1 MGCVEAFWILDQAA
15 DTCVRFRAWCE
26 RTLPLLGALIKP
38 RRATTS
44 PDIVDQGGVRN
55 EVGAMIPS
63 AKEVEHARELLSRY
77 FRPTRLAS
85 AESLAQRTGARVYLK
100 IESDLPTGSFKPRGA
115 LNALLTTAA
124 QRAVPGVVAASTGN
138 HGAAVA
144 YAARIAKVGATIFL
158 PENPNLVK
166 RARIVAL
173 GAKVVERGAMG
184 GSAASEG
191 AAEFAREHGHYFL
204 DDASDPLVPA
214 GTATIASEILDE
226 IPAPDVIFVPMGD
239 TALIRGVAAEAKRR
253 LSGVRIIGVQA
264 EQAPAYVRSWQQGRV
279 VVTDECDTI
288 ADGLASLHPLEAN
301 VIAIRELV
309 DEVRLVS
316 ESELIDAIR
325 ILLLDEHVVAEAAG
339 AAATAAFLQD
349 PSAYADA
356 EIVLLVTG
364 ANLSPEVL
372 RRLVT

>member
-1 MGCVEAFWILDQAA
+1 
-15 DTCVRFRAWCE
+15 
-26 RTLPLLGALIKP
+26 
-38 RRATTS
+38 
-44 PDIVDQGGVRN
+44 
-55 EVGAMIPS
+55 MIPS
-63 AKEVEHARELLSRY
+63 TTDVQQSRELLSRY
-77 FRPTRLAS
+77 FRPTRLVS
-85 AESLAQRTGARVYLK
+85 AESLAQRSGARVHLK
-100 IESDLPTGSFKPRGA
+100 IESDLPTSSFKPRGA

-124 QRAVPGVVAASTGN
+124 QRPVSGVVAASTGN

-158 PENPNLVK
+158 PENPNPVK

-173 GAKVVERGAMG
+173 GAKVVERGDMG

-214 GTATIASEILDE
+214 GTATIAAEIFDE
-226 IPAPDVIFVPMGD
+226 IPEPDVIFVPMGD

-253 LSGVRIIGVQA
+253 RSGVRIIGVQA
-264 EQAPAYVRSWQQGRV
+264 EQAPAYVRSWQQGGV
-279 VVTDECDTI
+279 VIPDACDTI
-288 ADGLASLHPLEAN
+288 ADGLASFRPLEAN
-301 VIAIRELV
+301 VMAIRELV

-316 ESELIDAIR
+316 ERELLDAIR
-325 ILLLDEHVVAEAAG
+325 ILLLDEHVVAEASG

-349 PSAYADA
+349 PSAYVDA

-372 RRLVT
+372 RRAVA

>member
-1 MGCVEAFWILDQAA
+1 M
-15 DTCVRFRAWCE
+15 
-26 RTLPLLGALIKP
+26 K
-38 RRATTS
+38 
-44 PDIVDQGGVRN
+44 
-55 EVGAMIPS
+55 
-63 AKEVEHARELLSRY
+63 
-77 FRPTRLAS
+77 
-85 AESLAQRTGARVYLK
+85 
-100 IESDLPTGSFKPRGA
+100 
-115 LNALLTTAA
+115 
-124 QRAVPGVVAASTGN
+124 VVAASTGN

-158 PENPNLVK
+158 QENPNPVK
-166 RARIVAL
+166 RARVVAL
-173 GAKVVERGAMG
+173 GAKVVERGTMG

-253 LSGVRIIGVQA
+253 FPGVRIIGVQA

-279 VVTDECDTI
+279 VVTDECHTI
-288 ADGLASLHPLEAN
+288 ADGLASLHPLETN

-316 ESELIDAIR
+316 EQELLDAIR
-325 ILLLDEHVVAEAAG
+325 ILLLDEHVVAEASG

-372 RRLVT
+372 RRAVI

>member
-1 MGCVEAFWILDQAA
+1 MIASAKDVQQA
-15 DTCVRFRAWCE
+15 RA
-26 RTLPLLGALIKP
+26 LLGHYL
-38 RRATTS
+38 
-44 PDIVDQGGVRN
+44 
-55 EVGAMIPS
+55 
-63 AKEVEHARELLSRY
+63 
-77 FRPTRLAS
+77 RPTRLVS
-85 AESLAQRTGARVYLK
+85 ADSLAGRSGARVYLK
-100 IESDLPTGSFKPRGA
+100 IESDLPTGSFKLRGA
-115 LNALLTTAA
+115 LNALLTSAA
-124 QRAVPGVVAASTGN
+124 QCTLPGVVAASTGN

-158 PENPNLVK
+158 PENPNPVK

-173 GAKVVERGAMG
+173 GANVVERGALG
-184 GSAASEG
+184 QTAASEG
-191 AAEFAREHGHYFL
+191 AAEFAREYGHYFL

-239 TALIRGVAAEAKRR
+239 TALIRGVATEAKRR

-264 EQAPAYVRSWQQGRV
+264 EQAPAYVRSWRQGRV
-279 VVTDECDTI
+279 VLTDACDTI
-288 ADGLASLHPLEAN
+288 ADGLASLHPLETN

-316 ESELIDAIR
+316 EQELLDAIR

-339 AAATAAFLQD
+339 AAATAAFLQA
-349 PSAYADA
+349 PSDYADA

-364 ANLSPEVL
+364 ANLSQEVL
-372 RRLVT
+372 RRAVT

>member
-1 MGCVEAFWILDQAA
+1 
-15 DTCVRFRAWCE
+15 
-26 RTLPLLGALIKP
+26 
-38 RRATTS
+38 
-44 PDIVDQGGVRN
+44 
-55 EVGAMIPS
+55 
-63 AKEVEHARELLSRY
+63 SRY
-77 FRPTRLAS
+77 FRPTRLLS
-85 AESLAQRTGARVYLK
+85 AESLAQRSGARVRLK
-100 IESDLPTGSFKPRGA
+100 IESDLPTGSFKARGA

-124 QRAVPGVVAASTGN
+124 QRPVPGVVPGGLGN

-158 PENPNLVK
+158 PEKPNPVK

-173 GAKVVERGAMG
+173 GAKVIERGAMG
-184 GSAASEG
+184 ESAASEG
-191 AAEFAREHGHYFL
+191 AAEFALDHGHYFL

-214 GTATIASEILDE
+214 GTATIAAEIFDE
-226 IPAPDVIFVPMGD
+226 IPEPDVVFAPMGD

-253 LSGVRIIGVQA
+253 HSGVRIIGVQA

-279 VVTDECDTI
+279 VVTDACDTI
-288 ADGLASLHPLEAN
+288 ADGLASLNPLEAN

-316 ESELIDAIR
+316 ESELLEAIR
-325 ILLLDEHVVAEAAG
+325 ILLLGEHVVAEASG

-349 PSAYADA
+349 SSAHADTNV
-356 EIVLLVTG
+356 ILLVTG

-372 RRLVT
+372 RRAVMQQCELR

>member
-1 MGCVEAFWILDQAA
+1 
-15 DTCVRFRAWCE
+15 
-26 RTLPLLGALIKP
+26 
-38 RRATTS
+38 
-44 PDIVDQGGVRN
+44 
-55 EVGAMIPS
+55 MIPN

-77 FRPTRLAS
+77 FRPTRLVP
-85 AESLAQRTGARVYLK
+85 AESLAQRSGARVYLK

-115 LNALLTTAA
+115 LNALLTTAT
-124 QRAVPGVVAASTGN
+124 RHPVPGVVAASTGN

-158 PENPNLVK
+158 PENPNPVK

-173 GAKVVERGAMG
+173 GANVIERGDMG
-184 GSAASEG
+184 GSATSEG

-214 GTATIASEILDE
+214 GTATIAAEIFGE
-226 IPAPDVIFVPMGD
+226 IPEPDMVFVPMGD
-239 TALIRGVAAEAKRR
+239 TALIRGIAAEAKRR
-253 LSGVRIIGVQA
+253 RSGVRIIGVQA

-279 VVTDECDTI
+279 VIPDACNTI
-288 ADGLASLHPLEAN
+288 ADGLASLRPLEAN

-316 ESELIDAIR
+316 ERELLDAIR
-325 ILLLDEHVVAEAAG
+325 ILLLDEHVVAEASG

-349 PSAYADA
+349 SSTYADA

-364 ANLSPEVL
+364 ANVSLEVL
-372 RRLVT
+372 RRAVMQIDGLSEGGLL

>member
-1 MGCVEAFWILDQAA
+1 MI
-15 DTCVRFRAWCE
+15 
-26 RTLPLLGALIKP
+26 P
-38 RRATTS
+38 RAT
-44 PDIVDQGGVRN
+44 DVQHV
-55 EVGAMIPS
+55 
-63 AKEVEHARELLSRY
+63 RELLSRY
-77 FRPTRLAS
+77 FRPTRLLS
-85 AESLAQRTGARVYLK
+85 AESLAQRSGARVRLK

-124 QRAVPGVVAASTGN
+124 QRPVSGVVAASTGN

-158 PENPNLVK
+158 PEKPNPVK
-166 RARIVAL
+166 HARIVAL
-173 GAKVVERGAMG
+173 GAKVIERGAMG
-184 GSAASEG
+184 ESAASEG

-204 DDASDPLVPA
+204 DDASDPLVPR

-239 TALIRGVAAEAKRR
+239 TALIRGVAVEAKRR
-253 LSGVRIIGVQA
+253 HPGIRIIGVQA

-279 VVTDECDTI
+279 VGTDACDTI
-288 ADGLASLHPLEAN
+288 ADGLASLNPLEAN

-316 ESELIDAIR
+316 ESELLDAIR

-339 AAATAAFLQD
+339 AAAAAAFLQD
-349 PSAYADA
+349 PSAYADR

-364 ANLSPEVL
+364 ANLSREVL
-372 RRLVT
+372 RRAVT

>member
-1 MGCVEAFWILDQAA
+1 
-15 DTCVRFRAWCE
+15 
-26 RTLPLLGALIKP
+26 
-38 RRATTS
+38 
-44 PDIVDQGGVRN
+44 
-55 EVGAMIPS
+55 MIPN
-63 AKEVEHARELLSRY
+63 AKEVEYARELLSRY
-77 FRPTRLAS
+77 FRPTRLVL
-85 AESLAQRTGARVYLK
+85 AESLAQRSGGRVHLK

-115 LNALLTTAA
+115 LKALLTTVA
-124 QRAVPGVVAASTGN
+124 QRPVLGVVAASTGN

-158 PENPNLVK
+158 PVNPNPVK

-173 GAKVVERGAMG
+173 GARVIERGDMG

-191 AAEFAREHGHYFL
+191 AAEFARAHGHYFL

-214 GTATIASEILDE
+214 GTATIAAEIFDE
-226 IPAPDVIFVPMGD
+226 IAEPDVVFIPMGD

-253 LSGVRIIGVQA
+253 HPGVRIIGVQA

-279 VVTDECDTI
+279 VIPDACDTI
-288 ADGLASLHPLEAN
+288 ADGLASLRPLEAN

-316 ESELIDAIR
+316 ESELLDAIR

-349 PSAYADA
+349 PSVYADA
-356 EIVLLVTG
+356 KIVLLVTG
-364 ANLSPEVL
+364 ANLAPEVL
-372 RRLVT
+372 RRAVT

>member
-1 MGCVEAFWILDQAA
+1 MGKHL
-15 DTCVRFRAWCE
+15 
-26 RTLPLLGALIKP
+26 
-38 RRATTS
+38 
-44 PDIVDQGGVRN
+44 QGRVRN

-77 FRPTRLAS
+77 FRPTRVVL
-85 AESLAQRTGARVYLK
+85 AESLTQRSGATAYLK

-124 QRAVPGVVAASTGN
+124 QRPVSGVVAASTGN

-158 PENPNLVK
+158 PENPNPVK

-173 GAKVVERGAMG
+173 GADVVERRALGQT
-184 GSAASEG
+184 AASEG
-191 AAEFAREHGHYFL
+191 AAEFAREYGHYFL

-226 IPAPDVIFVPMGD
+226 IPTPDVIFVPMGD
-239 TALIRGVAAEAKRR
+239 TALIRGVAVEAKRR
-253 LSGVRIIGVQA
+253 HPDVRIVGVQA
-264 EQAPAYVRSWQQGRV
+264 EQAPAYVQSWQQGRV
-279 VVTDECDTI
+279 VVTDSCDTI

-309 DEVRLVS
+309 DEGRLVW
-316 ESELIDAIR
+316 ERGLIDA
-325 ILLLDEHVVAEAAG
+325 L
-339 AAATAAFLQD
+339 
-349 PSAYADA
+349 
-356 EIVLLVTG
+356 
-364 ANLSPEVL
+364 
-372 RRLVT
+372 

>member
-1 MGCVEAFWILDQAA
+1 MGKRL
-15 DTCVRFRAWCE
+15 
-26 RTLPLLGALIKP
+26 
-38 RRATTS
+38 
-44 PDIVDQGGVRN
+44 QGHVRN

-63 AKEVEHARELLSRY
+63 AKEVEHTRELLSRY
-77 FRPTRLAS
+77 FRPTRLVS
-85 AESLAQRTGARVYLK
+85 AESLTQRSGARVYLK
-100 IESDLPTGSFKPRGA
+100 IESDLPTSSFKPRGA

-124 QRAVPGVVAASTGN
+124 QRPVPGVVAASTGN

-158 PENPNLVK
+158 PENPNPVK
-166 RARIVAL
+166 RARIVSL
-173 GAKVVERGAMG
+173 GAKVIERGAMG

-191 AAEFAREHGHYFL
+191 AAEFARDHGTFFRA
-204 DDASDPLVPA
+204 DARHPLVRG

-226 IPAPDVIFVPMGD
+226 VPAPDFIFVPMGD
-239 TALIRGVAAEAKRR
+239 TALIRGVAAEGKRR
-253 LSGVRIIGVQA
+253 QPGVRIVGVQA

-279 VVTDECDTI
+279 VVTDTCDTI
-288 ADGLASLHPLEAN
+288 ADGLASLHPREAN

-316 ESELIDAIR
+316 ESELLDAIR

-356 EIVLLVTG
+356 KVMLLVTG

-372 RRLVT
+372 RRAVT

>member
-1 MGCVEAFWILDQAA
+1 
-15 DTCVRFRAWCE
+15 
-26 RTLPLLGALIKP
+26 
-38 RRATTS
+38 
-44 PDIVDQGGVRN
+44 
-55 EVGAMIPS
+55 MIPS
-63 AKEVEHARELLSRY
+63 AKGVEHARELLSRY
-77 FRPTRLAS
+77 FRPTRLVS
-85 AESLAQRTGARVYLK
+85 AESLAQRSGARVHLK

-115 LNALLTTAA
+115 LIALLTTAA
-124 QRAVPGVVAASTGN
+124 QRPVPGVVAASTGN

-158 PENPNLVK
+158 PENPNPVK

-173 GAKVVERGAMG
+173 GAKIVERGTMG

-226 IPAPDVIFVPMGD
+226 IRAPDVIFVPMGD
-239 TALIRGVAAEAKRR
+239 TALIRGVAAEAKPR
-253 LSGVRIIGVQA
+253 LPGVRIIGVQA

-279 VVTDECDTI
+279 VRTDAACDTI
-288 ADGLASLHPLEAN
+288 ADGLATLRPLETN

-316 ESELIDAIR
+316 EQELLDAIR
-325 ILLLDEHVVAEAAG
+325 ILLLDEHIVAEASG
-339 AAATAAFLQD
+339 AAAAAAFLQA
-349 PSAYADA
+349 PSDYADA

-364 ANLSPEVL
+364 ANVSPEVL
-372 RRLVT
+372 RRAVT

>member
-1 MGCVEAFWILDQAA
+1 ML
-15 DTCVRFRAWCE
+15 
-26 RTLPLLGALIKP
+26 
-38 RRATTS
+38 
-44 PDIVDQGGVRN
+44 
-55 EVGAMIPS
+55 IPS
-63 AKEVEHARELLSRY
+63 AREVEQARALLRRY
-77 FRPTRLAS
+77 LRPTRLVS
-85 AESLAQRTGARVYLK
+85 AESLTRRSGARVCLK

-115 LNALLTTAA
+115 LNALLTHAA
-124 QRAVPGVVAASTGN
+124 QRALPGVVAASTGN

-158 PENPNLVK
+158 PENPNPVK

-173 GAKVVERGAMG
+173 GAKVVERGALG
-184 GSAASEG
+184 QSAASEG

-214 GTATIASEILDE
+214 GTGTIASEILDE
-226 IPAPDVIFVPMGD
+226 ISAPDVIFVPMGD
-239 TALIRGVAAEAKRR
+239 TALIRGVAVEAKRR
-253 LSGVRIIGVQA
+253 HPGVRIVGVQA
-264 EQAPAYVRSWQQGRV
+264 ERAPAYVQSWQQGQV
-279 VVTDECDTI
+279 VVADSCDTI

-316 ESELIDAIR
+316 ERELLEAIR

-349 PSAYADA
+349 PSAHADTNV
-356 EIVLLVTG
+356 VLLVTG

-372 RRLVT
+372 RRAVM

>member
-1 MGCVEAFWILDQAA
+1 MGKRL
-15 DTCVRFRAWCE
+15 
-26 RTLPLLGALIKP
+26 
-38 RRATTS
+38 
-44 PDIVDQGGVRN
+44 QGHVRN

-63 AKEVEHARELLSRY
+63 AMEVEHARELLSRY
-77 FRPTRLAS
+77 FRPTRLVS
-85 AESLAQRTGARVYLK
+85 AESFAQHSGGRVHLK

-124 QRAVPGVVAASTGN
+124 QRPVSGVVASSTGN

-144 YAARIAKVGATIFL
+144 YAARIAKVSATIFL
-158 PENPNLVK
+158 PEHPNPVK

-173 GAKVVERGAMG
+173 GAKVIERGAMG
-184 GSAASEG
+184 ESAAREG

-214 GTATIASEILDE
+214 GTATIAAEIFDE
-226 IPAPDVIFVPMGD
+226 IPEPDVVFVPMGD

-253 LSGVRIIGVQA
+253 RSGVRIIGVQA
-264 EQAPAYVRSWQQGRV
+264 EEAPAYVRSWQQGRV
-279 VVTDECDTI
+279 VFTDACDTI
-288 ADGLASLHPLEAN
+288 ADGLASLRPLETN

-316 ESELIDAIR
+316 ESELLDAIR
-325 ILLLDEHVVAEAAG
+325 ILLLDEHVVAEASG

-356 EIVLLVTG
+356 EIVILVTG
-364 ANLSPEVL
+364 ANLSREVL
-372 RRLVT
+372 RRAVT